1 MPDHRAKN
9 NRRNAAGG
17 LHSIATLQTLA
28 NGAKPCER
36 QHMATCFA
44 RLENERARLECELII
59 WEERS
64 RATATKLVKVDEGIA
79 ALRPALLEAPGRH
92 GGWAVERRSPRA
104 PPPQSPQFGT
114 GGRSAGKSCPSCTAH
129 RQARP
134 RSQPRGGGAPR
145 GTARRSP

>member
-36 QHMATCFA
+36 QHIATRFA

-64 RATATKLVKVDEGIA
+64 RATATKLVKVGAGIA
-79 ALRPALLEAPGRH
+79 ALR
-92 GGWAVERRSPRA
+92 
-104 PPPQSPQFGT
+104 
-114 GGRSAGKSCPSCTAH
+114 SACSK
-129 RQARP
+129 R
-134 RSQPRGGGAPR
+134 RGGMAVASSR
-145 GTARRSP
+145 GGPSLRRLQRATNSMPGEE

>member
-92 GGWAVERRSPRA
+92 GGWGLGGR
-104 PPPQSPQFGT
+104 PPPSPPA
-114 GGRSAGKSCPSCTAH
+114 GGRQIRC
-129 RQARP
+129 RE
-134 RSQPRGGGAPR
+134 RSTGEERG
-145 GTARRSP
+145 RS

>member
-36 QHMATCFA
+36 QHMATRFA
-44 RLENERARLECELII
+44 RLENERTRLERELMI

-64 RATATKLVKVDEGIA
+64 RATATKLVKVGAGIA
-79 ALRPALLEAPGRH
+79 ALRPALLEAPG
-92 GGWAVERRSPRA
+92 GMAVAS
-104 PPPQSPQFGT
+104 S
-114 GGRSAGKSCPSCTAH
+114 
-129 RQARP
+129 
-134 RSQPRGGGAPR
+134 RGGPSL
-145 GTARRSP
+145 RRLQRETNSMPGEE

>member
-36 QHMATCFA
+36 QHMATRFA
-44 RLENERARLECELII
+44 RLENERARLERELMI

-64 RATATKLVKVDEGIA
+64 RATATKLVKVGAGIA

-92 GGWAVERRSPRA
+92 GGCVVERRPLAA
-104 PPPQSPQFGT
+104 PPAES
-114 GGRSAGKSCPSCTAH
+114 H
-129 RQARP
+129 
-134 RSQPRGGGAPR
+134 
-145 GTARRSP
+145 